1 LTDFFTYTTRRLH
14 GEHISYLNKTNW
26 PKNKLN
32 DEAKQ
37 RKEFFFLEVGGPH
50 LAEVGDAQ
58 QEAYRIQYVGLSY
71 QA

>member
-1 LTDFFTYTTRRLH
+1 V
-14 GEHISYLNKTNW
+14 
-26 PKNKLN
+26 
-32 DEAKQ
+32 KQ
-37 RKEFFFLEVGGPH
+37 RKEFFFLEIGGPH

>member
-1 LTDFFTYTTRRLH
+1 M
-14 GEHISYLNKTNW
+14 
-26 PKNKLN
+26 N
-32 DEAKQ
+32 DEVKL
-37 RKEFFFLEVGGPH
+37 RKEFFFLEIGGPH